1 MWSSCTRWQNYWEI
15 ESSSGES
22 LLLGE
27 VAKDTLAKENHPVIV
42 VMSRL
47 HCEEGQCRL
56 VTSSNRSIVGRL
68 AQFRARCGIGQ
79 HQERIP

>member
-1 MWSSCTRWQNYWEI
+1 MWSSCTRWQNYWGI

-27 VAKDTLAKENHPVIV
+27 VAKDTLAKQNHPVIA
-42 VMSRL
+42 VMRGS

-56 VTSSNRSIVGRL
+56 VTSSRSIVGDP

-79 HQERIP
+79 HEERIP